1 MTSLDP
7 RLNRVDIYKYQQELK
22 PKDSMDQF
30 ETYEVFLQ
38 TKESKPYQH
47 EGAVHAPNID
57 MAFLFAKEQFSRR
70 GTCTGLTVVKTEH
83 IMVSPMTD
91 NDESVYDLVTVEPE
105 DSAKKEAYEVFHLF
119 KRGKHM
125 QHQGS
130 VSAVG
135 FHDAYQRAGTTYNT
149 GKTVLNVWVV
159 RHDDMLF
166 NTEDERVIW
175 HTLSEKKFRD
185 AIAYKALD
193 KIKKFKEEQLAS
205 K

>member
-7 RLNRVDIYKYQQELK
+7 RLNRVDIYKYKQELQ

-30 ETYEVFLQ
+30 ETYEVFVQ

-47 EGAVHAPNID
+47 EGIVHAPNRD
-57 MAFLFAKEQFSRR
+57 MAFLFGKEQFSRR
-70 GTCTGLTVVKTEH
+70 GTCTGIAVVQTEH
-83 IMVSPMTD
+83 VMVSPMTD
-91 NDESVYDLVTVEPE
+91 NDESVYDLVSVESE
-105 DSAKKEAYEVFHLF
+105 KSTKKETYEVFHLF

-135 FHDAYQRAGTTYNT
+135 FQDAYLQAGATYDT

-166 NTEDERVIW
+166 NTEDERDIW
-175 HTLSEKKFRD
+175 STLSEKSFRD